1 MEKNKNKNKEK
12 VEFEEVVNEEV
23 TEETTVEEKVEV
35 EVETEVSDDKTIEEL
50 KELRKE
56 VLVLRDKQQRV
67 ENENEAYKE
76 KLVRIAAEYEN
87 YRKRTD
93 KEKER
98 IYTDACEDVLK
109 RMLPVLDNLERA
121 VAMSGQDT
129 SVEALKTGVDMT
141 IKQFADALDKLGVE
155 EIPTADGFDPNMHQ
169 AVMHIEDESL
179 DANTIV
185 EVFQKG
191 YKKGEKVIRF
201 TMVKVAN

>member
-1 MEKNKNKNKEK
+1 MGKDKKDNI
-12 VEFEEVVNEEV
+12 
-23 TEETTVEEKVEV
+23 EEKVEEILNEEIKEETV
-35 EVETEVSDDKTIEEL
+35 EDVQETENTETANEEEL

-56 VLVLRDKQQRV
+56 LMLLRDKQQRL
-67 ENENEAYKE
+67 ENENETYKE
-76 KLVRIAAEYEN
+76 RLTRIAAEYEN

-109 RMLPVLDNLERA
+109 NMLPVLDNLERA
-121 VAMSGQDT
+121 IAVQDT

-141 IKQFADALDKLGVE
+141 IKQFIDALKKLGVE
-155 EIPTADGFDPNMHQ
+155 EIETADGFDPSLHQ
-169 AVMHIEDESL
+169 AVMHIQDENF
-179 DANTIV
+179 DANSIA

-191 YKKGEKVIRF
+191 YRKGEKIIRF

>member
-1 MEKNKNKNKEK
+1 MKKNKKEDI
-12 VEFEEVVNEEV
+12 
-23 TEETTVEEKVEV
+23 EEKVEETLNEEIKEETAE
-35 EVETEVSDDKTIEEL
+35 EVENTENAENSSDDEL
-50 KELRKE
+50 KELKKE
-56 VLVLRDKQQRV
+56 LMLLRDKQKKL

-76 KLVRIAAEYEN
+76 RLTRIAAEYDN

-109 RMLPVLDNLERA
+109 QMLPVLDNLERA
-121 VAMSGQDT
+121 VAVQGT

-141 IKQFADALDKLGVE
+141 IKQFIDALKKLGVE
-155 EIPTADGFDPNMHQ
+155 EIETEDGFDPNLHQ
-169 AVMHIEDESL
+169 AVMHVQDENFGENSV
-179 DANTIV
+179 A

-191 YKKGEKVIRF
+191 YKKGDKVIRF

>member
-1 MEKNKNKNKEK
+1 MKKNKKEDI
-12 VEFEEVVNEEV
+12 
-23 TEETTVEEKVEV
+23 EEKVEETLNEEIKEETAE
-35 EVETEVSDDKTIEEL
+35 EVENTENAENSSENSSEDEL
-50 KELRKE
+50 KELKKE
-56 VLVLRDKQQRV
+56 LMLLRDKQKKL

-76 KLVRIAAEYEN
+76 RLTRIAAEYDN

-109 RMLPVLDNLERA
+109 QMLLVLDNLERA
-121 VAMSGQDT
+121 VAVQGT

-141 IKQFADALDKLGVE
+141 IKQFIDALKKLGVE
-155 EIPTADGFDPNMHQ
+155 EIETEDGFDPNLHQ
-169 AVMHIEDESL
+169 AVMHVQDENFGENSV
-179 DANTIV
+179 A

-191 YKKGEKVIRF
+191 YKKGDKVIRF

>member
-1 MEKNKNKNKEK
+1 MGKNKNKNKEK

-23 TEETTVEEKVEV
+23 IEETTVEENAEA

-56 VLVLRDKQQRV
+56 VLVLRDKQQRI

-179 DANTIV
+179 DANTVV

>member
-1 MEKNKNKNKEK
+1 MGKNKKDKKDNI
-12 VEFEEVVNEEV
+12 EEVIKEEIIDETEEAEEV
-23 TEETTVEEKVEV
+23 SAT
-35 EVETEVSDDKTIEEL
+35 ETETSEEVISEEL

-56 VLVLRDKQQRV
+56 AMVLRDKQQRL

-76 KLVRIAAEYEN
+76 RLTRIAAEYEN

-98 IYTDACEDVLK
+98 IYTDSCEDVLK
-109 RMLPVLDNLERA
+109 NMLPVLDNLERA
-121 VAMSGQDT
+121 IAVKDT

-141 IKQFADALDKLGVE
+141 IKQFMEALQKLGVD
-155 EIPTADGFDPNMHQ
+155 EIDTANGFDPSLHQ
-169 AVMHIEDESL
+169 AVMHVQDENF
-179 DANTIV
+179 DANTIA

-191 YKKGEKVIRF
+191 YRKGDKVIRF

>member
-1 MEKNKNKNKEK
+1 MGKNKDKKE
-12 VEFEEVVNEEV
+12 NI
-23 TEETTVEEKVEV
+23 EEKVEETLNEEV
-35 EVETEVSDDKTIEEL
+35 KEETVEEVENTENTEVTAESEL

-56 VLVLRDKQQRV
+56 LMILRDKQQKI

-76 KLVRIAAEYEN
+76 RLTRVAAEYEN

-109 RMLPVLDNLERA
+109 NMLPVLDNLERA
-121 VAMSGQDT
+121 IAVQDT

-141 IKQFADALDKLGVE
+141 IKQFIDALNKLGIE
-155 EIPTADGFDPNMHQ
+155 EIETEDGFDPNLHQ
-169 AVMHIEDESL
+169 AVMHIQDENF
-179 DANTIV
+179 DANSIA

-191 YKKGEKVIRF
+191 YKKGDKVIRF